1 MFCLKIKFSKIPLT
15 ISYIPHIGEEREESG
30 YKYLGVLEGAC
41 IKTKEMKDL
50 VKTEYLRRV
59 RLVAGSWLRGGNMI
73 RAVNTWAVSV
83 VRYTAG
89 ILEWSKPE

>member
-1 MFCLKIKFSKIPLT
+1 MKEV
-15 ISYIPHIGEEREESG
+15 EEGG

-50 VKTEYLRRV
+50 VRKEYLRRV
-59 RLVAGSWLRGGNMI
+59 KLVAGSWLLGGNMV

-89 ILEWSKPE
+89 ILE